1 MAPPKIEDGPYV
13 LVIDDDED
21 IRESLM
27 GYLEDH
33 GYRPLGAA
41 NGKSALELLADPA
54 RRPCA
59 IVLDLMMP
67 IMDGRSFREE
77 QLRLSSLARIPV
89 VLISA
94 YVNLVEVASDLGV
107 SEYLA
112 KPIDPRTLIAVVHD
126 LCNHQGGQCGPAAH
140 AG

>member
-1 MAPPKIEDGPYV
+1 V

-33 GYRPLGAA
+33 GYRSLGAA
-41 NGKSALELLADPA
+41 NGKSALELLADPS

-67 IMDGRSFREE
+67 IMDGRTFREE
-77 QLRLSSLARIPV
+77 QLCLTFLAKIPV

-94 YVNLVEVASDLGV
+94 YANLIDVASDLGV
-107 SEYLA
+107 SQYLA
-112 KPIDPRTLIAVVHD
+112 KPIDPRALIDIVRG
-126 LCNHQGGQCGPAAH
+126 LCQPQAAR
-140 AG
+140 